1 MMKLLRELIGVL
13 LMPRRLR
20 TKRPEVPKIRSQAQ
34 AKVRSRTRSVQL
46 TKMS

>member
-1 MMKLLRELIGVL
+1 MKVLRELIEVL
-13 LMPRRLR
+13 LMSRRLK
-20 TKRPEVPKIRSQAQ
+20 TKRLEVPKIRSQAK

>member
-1 MMKLLRELIGVL
+1 MRVMMKLLRVL
-13 LMPRRLR
+13 LMPRRLK
-20 TKRPEVPKIRSQAQ
+20 TKRLEAPKIRSQAQ